1 MLLIIIL
8 AITYTVYLIVK
19 QIKKKSKLN
28 ETISRLKSQ
37 ALINQLNPHLIFNIL
52 NSIQGIVSKGDIEK
66 ANIFISRFAKFMRQ
80 TLWANQN
87 PLISLESELEITE
100 NYISLEKLRF
110 PSEMTIEIVRNNYQ
124 KEKLVPSLLLQP
136 FIENAIKHGI
146 MPSLSN
152 EGKISIIVSESELYL
167 EIKIVDNGKGFGDE
181 IMYGDGL
188 KITEERLKLLNE
200 MNTFQFERKGEL
212 TVVTIKIYS

>member
-1 MLLIIIL
+1 
-8 AITYTVYLIVK
+8 
-19 QIKKKSKLN
+19 
-28 ETISRLKSQ
+28 
-37 ALINQLNPHLIFNIL
+37 
-52 NSIQGIVSKGDIEK
+52 
-66 ANIFISRFAKFMRQ
+66 
-80 TLWANQN
+80 
-87 PLISLESELEITE
+87 
-100 NYISLEKLRF
+100 
-110 PSEMTIEIVRNNYQ
+110 
-124 KEKLVPSLLLQP
+124 
-136 FIENAIKHGI
+136 